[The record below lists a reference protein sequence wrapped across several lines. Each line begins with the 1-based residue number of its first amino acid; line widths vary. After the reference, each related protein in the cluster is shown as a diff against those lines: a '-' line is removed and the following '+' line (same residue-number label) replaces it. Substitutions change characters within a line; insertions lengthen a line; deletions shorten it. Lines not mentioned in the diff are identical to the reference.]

1 MRLSLCALFVSQM
14 SKEKPPQNY
23 VELKTNRMLYT
34 DRNKSSFKRYARVSI
49 YAEIQPL
56 CTPLHVDTSR

>member
-1 MRLSLCALFVSQM
+1 MRLSLCALFVFQM

-49 YAEIQPL
+49 
-56 CTPLHVDTSR
+56 